1 MKNNRKKSKGFLDSK
16 ENRRAVIILEI
27 AGLLTIIVLTCAILQ
42 GDIISTFSEPS
53 AYIPQNMLSTE
64 GDYVYGTQYVDK
76 NESGASTIASKAG
89 VDLSLSGNAG
99 GNGLSGFT
107 QNVPDSATSLA
118 DPSRWTTAQIVEKA
132 TQAVNQTKLYKNNL
146 TVHHKETFNATV
158 TECTGGSLVQSVA
171 NLMVGWVVQPVD
183 ETLNYSNGLAQNS
196 EGETVPIILPKRNG
210 FELTPQGV
218 SSASARVSGGQY
230 VIKINLVSESVG
242 INQVPTHNA
251 SSIGYLD
258 VGSFDISFME
268 VDSADITYSG
278 SSIELHINSDG
289 YVTYAVYKV
298 PLTIVGSAHK
308 GSISGSATF
317 VGEQS
322 EIWTLNY

>member
-1 MKNNRKKSKGFLDSK
+1 MKNQKKKSKGFLDSK

-27 AGLLTIIVLTCAILQ
+27 AGLLTIIVITCAILQ
-42 GDIISTFSEPS
+42 GDIMSTFSKPS
-53 AYIPQNMLSTE
+53 EYIPQNMIST
-64 GDYVYGTQYVDK
+64 GDQYVYGTQYVGDSTTRGTTAE
-76 NESGASTIASKAG
+76 ESSLVNTFGYTINS
-89 VDLSLSGNAG
+89 NY
-99 GNGLSGFT
+99 SGFT
-107 QNVPDSATSLA
+107 PGTTEASPSLEE
-118 DPSRWTTAQIVEKA
+118 PSRWTTAQIVEKA
-132 TQAVNQTKLYKNNL
+132 AKAVNQTKLYKNNL
-146 TVHHKETFNATV
+146 TVHHKETFDATV

-171 NLMVGWVVQPVD
+171 NVMVGWVVQPVD

-196 EGETVPIILPKRNG
+196 EGETVPIILPKRSG
-210 FELTPQGV
+210 FELSSQGV
-218 SSASARVSGGQY
+218 SSASARLSGDQY
-230 VIKINLVSESVG
+230 VLKINLVPESVG

-258 VGSFDISFME
+258 VGNFDISFME
-268 VDSADITYSG
+268 IDSADITYSG
-278 SSIELHINSDG
+278 SSIELHINSQG